1 MPSFCLGTETGSAGR
16 TLNRPLQTA
25 RFTFQALLGIRR
37 ARVWMGQLN
46 LYMTSGKV
54 TLAVACLVSLWRD
67 TCNYNRGGNAW
78 TAQLHHASCGPK
90 MWPAEKSG
98 GCGVSLLVICD
109 LNQYY
114 CEMVPAQVMSL
125 WWLARTSVATLVG
138 QGAKS
143 FRAR

>member
-1 MPSFCLGTETGSAGR
+1 MDGPVKSIHDFWQGDAC
-16 TLNRPLQTA
+16 
-25 RFTFQALLGIRR
+25 I
-37 ARVWMGQLN
+37 V
-46 LYMTSGKV
+46 
-54 TLAVACLVSLWRD
+54 AVARLVSLWRD

-78 TAQLHHASCGPK
+78 TAQFHHASCGPK

-98 GCGVSLLVICD
+98 GCGVSLLVIRTHCD

-114 CEMVPAQVMSL
+114 CDMLPAQVMSL